1 LIQLPEQAFNTMLI
15 EKARKTIKRYSLLKK
30 NDTVLIGVSGGP
42 DSLTLLYILAALK
55 KEFNLK
61 LHIAHLDHMLRKDSG
76 QDRKFVNAVALKLD
90 LPVSSAS
97 INVKAMAG
105 KGSLEEI
112 CRNVRLGFLFK
123 VARNIKAD
131 KIALG
136 HNLDDQAETVLM
148 RLLRGSGLY
157 GLAGILP
164 KKELYGFTVI
174 RPLIEVKR
182 KEIEYYLK
190 RKKLIPRLDP
200 TNAQDIYLRNKIR
213 NKLLPGLEKYY
224 NCNIKEV
231 LSHTAESI
239 ASDYDFLDQVS
250 SNAAERLGVNINLKK
265 FSCLHPAVRRMVLR
279 RKIFRLKGN
288 TRRIDFRHIQEI
300 EELISDRPVNSI
312 VDLPGNIRVKKTRF
326 SLVFSSR

>member
-1 LIQLPEQAFNTMLI
+1 MVI
-15 EKARKTIKRYSLLKK
+15 EKVRKTVKKYSLFK
-30 NDTVLIGVSGGP
+30 NGDTIVIGVSGGP
-42 DSLTLLYILAALK
+42 DSLTLLYVLAALK

-61 LHIAHLDHMLRKDSG
+61 LHVAHLDHMLRSDSG
-76 QDRKFVNAVALKLD
+76 QDRKFVEIVALKLN
-90 LPVSSAS
+90 LPVTSAS
-97 INVKAMAG
+97 INIKKTAK

-123 VARNIKAD
+123 VAEDIKANR
-131 KIALG
+131 IALG

-164 KKELYGFTVI
+164 KKEICGFTII

-182 KEIEYYLK
+182 KEIEDYLK

-200 TNAQDIYLRNKIR
+200 TNSQDIYLRNKIR
-213 NKLLPGLEKYY
+213 NKLLPALEKDY
-224 NCNIKEV
+224 NCNIREV

-239 ASDYDFLDQVS
+239 ANDYDYLNRISIV
-250 SNAAERLGVNINLKK
+250 AAQRLGANINLKK
-265 FSCLHPAVRRMVLR
+265 FFRLHPAVQRMVLR
-279 RKIFRLKGN
+279 RQIFQLKGN

-300 EELISDRPVNSI
+300 EELILDRPVNSI
-312 VDLPGNIRVKKTRF
+312 VDLPGNIRVKKTKQ
-326 SLVFSSR
+326 SLQFIRK